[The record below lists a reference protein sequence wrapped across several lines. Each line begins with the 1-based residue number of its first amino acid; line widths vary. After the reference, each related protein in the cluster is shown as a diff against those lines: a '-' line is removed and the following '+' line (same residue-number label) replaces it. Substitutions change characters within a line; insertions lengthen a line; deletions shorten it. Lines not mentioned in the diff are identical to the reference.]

1 MKKWNLNGSCHIAYT
16 GHFFFSWEILCDLAV
31 RNMSQVN
38 ISILRLELN
47 KQIQHLE
54 RHLRPNSAVEE
65 RQKSHFSASTTPRS
79 FQYETPQAASSWIDP
94 SKFTAQVHLCN
105 EPGLYEN
112 SNPSSVPFSSVDRFG
127 VFSGAVE
134 REQYIPKVVEVS
146 YIEGSNDKKWSSVNF
161 QWTKKLE
168 VFS

>member
-1 MKKWNLNGSCHIAYT
+1 
-16 GHFFFSWEILCDLAV
+16 
-31 RNMSQVN
+31 MSSVN

-94 SKFTAQVHLCN
+94 SKFTAQVHLRN

-112 SNPSSVPFSSVDRFG
+112 YNPSSVPFSSVDRFG

-146 YIEGSNDKKWSSVNF
+146 YIEGSDDKKWSSVNF